1 MEMSLEQYI
10 LNPMGK
16 SNAVLN
22 AAVRETIRRDYMN
35 RFDTILLR
43 ENGRIEYYLYK
54 DEKTN
59 TYWAHIKVPSEA
71 VKKFYYDVVFKFY
84 ADEKIEGF
92 GDNLLKYKVNFFS
105 NDPAF
110 VFTYA
115 HVFIKNDLFI
125 KELYSKMSKE
135 AIRKDPKEK
144 NPTHDVGYVK
154 AIYFAYL
161 LIQNKKLSK
170 KARFEAESTTL
181 DPKRLLSMIEDADSK
196 ISKRQEEGK
205 HISHKKKIR
214 LDEKTAKNFMRNL
227 NQDYGTG
234 RIEVQTTK
242 RISKIKSSSG
252 TNSTKKVGRTKKI

>member
-1 MEMSLEQYI
+1 MDMTLEQYI

-22 AAVRETIRRDYMN
+22 ASVRETIRRDYMN

-43 ENGRIEYYLYK
+43 ENGRVEYYLYK
-54 DEKTN
+54 DEKSN

-84 ADEKIEGF
+84 ADEKIKGF
-92 GDNLLKYKVNFFS
+92 GDDLLKYKVNFFS

-115 HVFIKNDLFI
+115 HVFIRNNIFI
-125 KELYSKMSKE
+125 KELSPRMSKE
-135 AIRKDPKEK
+135 AIRKAPKEK
-144 NPTHDVGYVK
+144 NSTHDVGYVK

-161 LIQNKKLSK
+161 LIRNKKLSK
-170 KARFEAESTTL
+170 KARFEAEAINFDL
-181 DPKRLLSMIEDADSK
+181 ARLLSSIEDADSK

-214 LDEKTAKNFMRNL
+214 LDEKTAKNFMRHL
-227 NQDYGTG
+227 NQDDGTG
-234 RIEVQTTK
+234 RIQVATTK
-242 RISKIKSSSG
+242 RVSSIKSING
-252 TNSTKKVGRTKKI
+252 INSTKKVGRTKKI